1 VELGPGERVVYRSVV
16 EGDDTGRPARLFL
29 TDRRVVVE
37 YGSREEYIE
46 AIWEAKFLGD
56 EFTPHPV
63 DLRWEAIQEVQTIE
77 RVRGRGLLK
86 ITPRRGNP
94 TVWKAEEAAEIA
106 RLIDGARERGTLRLG
121 ERRETEAIKLG
132 PRALSPGGRRA
143 P

>member
-1 VELGPGERVVYRSVV
+1 MELAPGERVVYRSAV

-63 DLRWEAIQEVQTIE
+63 DLRWDEIQEVLAIE
-77 RVRGRGLLK
+77 RVRGGGLLK

-94 TVWKAEEAAEIA
+94 TLWKAEEAPGIA
-106 RLIDGARERGTLRLG
+106 RLIDAARERGTLRLD
-121 ERRETEAIKLG
+121 ERTENEAIQLG
-132 PRALSPGGRRA
+132 SRGAPPRGHGAR
-143 P
+143 